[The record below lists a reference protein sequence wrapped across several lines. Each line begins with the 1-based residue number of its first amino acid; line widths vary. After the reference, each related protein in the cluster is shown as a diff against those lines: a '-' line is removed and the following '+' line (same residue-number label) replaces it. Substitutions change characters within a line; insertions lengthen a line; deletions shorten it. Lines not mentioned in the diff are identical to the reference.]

1 MFLPWKWIGSA
12 GGKVLCVR
20 ARSHCEERWAGSRRA
35 GLAPGK
41 PHYPS
46 PGGAEGPELGPAHKE
61 CFPPLPHN
69 LSHHF
74 LLARLIQ
81 ITSKHVTVAFGMPAQ
96 TTPPSLGTNTS
107 LSFRALEPD
116 WPSLV
121 IAEETWPRSW
131 IELIRIFFLLQIW
144 KCDSEKED
152 L

>member
-1 MFLPWKWIGSA
+1 MDWLNWGQGLVCACKVPLWRKMSWVKESWTGPREAPLPLSWWGRSSWIGT
-12 GGKVLCVR
+12 
-20 ARSHCEERWAGSRRA
+20 
-35 GLAPGK
+35 
-41 PHYPS
+41 
-46 PGGAEGPELGPAHKE
+46 AHKE

-116 WPSLV
+116 WPYLV

-131 IELIRIFFLLQIW
+131 TELIRIFFLLQIW